1 MAMEGLGSPRSGI
14 ADRVEFPTGLCMA
27 DIYYNVVHSK
37 LSNFVIP
44 YMSDISYDIM
54 TLKYPIFY
62 AELVNC
68 HISELPFLYM
78 VATLGHS
85 SSFSELPL
93 FGWNYVGYSSNL
105 KEFCPPPGYK
115 ILCVTCCRLL
125 GPFPKSTTVILGYF
139 CWCAVNFYYC
149 ISIWSTIPYLN
160 VPLIKILK

>member
-1 MAMEGLGSPRSGI
+1 MYFQYLQAKSLNSKILILAQYPH
-14 ADRVEFPTGLCMA
+14 AKPLCMA

-93 FGWNYVGYSSNL
+93 LGWNYVGYSSNL
-105 KEFCPPPGYK
+105 KGFCTPQATK
-115 ILCVTCCRLL
+115 
-125 GPFPKSTTVILGYF
+125 
-139 CWCAVNFYYC
+139 FY
-149 ISIWSTIPYLN
+149 
-160 VPLIKILK
+160 V

>member
-1 MAMEGLGSPRSGI
+1 
-14 ADRVEFPTGLCMA
+14 MA

-105 KEFCPPPGYK
+105 KGFCTPQATK
-115 ILCVTCCRLL
+115 
-125 GPFPKSTTVILGYF
+125 
-139 CWCAVNFYYC
+139 FY
-149 ISIWSTIPYLN
+149 
-160 VPLIKILK
+160 V